1 VQRGNSAA
9 WQQGIVVTLAALAC
23 AVSTVLAQVPGRSVA
38 EILKGLGLD
47 SAGLPADIAN
57 GRALDASNGAE
68 RDRAILVMRFSRP
81 DDVPRT
87 VLAQR
92 VTGQPWTSRA
102 VDAELGSPG
111 QIEAFGDGWAVATHL
126 NPSAGQVLVVDA
138 SLATL
143 AVIQGYGPRA
153 LAPDL
158 LIVSRNLMH
167 FAPAHDE
174 ALLLYRRG
182 AAAPIALY
190 PPAIDGED
198 LAEPAEPGPKTP
210 VQRTFLAATKAA
222 AFDLT
227 IDDESLRYNATT
239 DVVTFAVTFRKDAP
253 NPAIQRVTV
262 KCTPVKSGAPVC
274 AETAIPIGR

>member
-1 VQRGNSAA
+1 VATRQRCRFLA
-9 WQQGIVVTLAALAC
+9 LAALIVA
-23 AVSTVLAQVPGRSVA
+23 APAIGAQVPGRPVA
-38 EILKGLGLD
+38 EILKELGLD
-47 SAGLPADIAN
+47 SAGLPAGIAK
-57 GRALDASNGAE
+57 GRALDASNGKNG
-68 RDRAILVMRFSRP
+68 DRAILVMRFART

-92 VTGQPWTSRA
+92 VKGQPWTSRA

-126 NPSAGQVLVVDA
+126 NPSAGQVLVVDGT
-138 SLATL
+138 LAPL
-143 AVIQGYGPRA
+143 AVIQGYAPRA
-153 LAPDL
+153 IAPGL

-182 AAAPIALY
+182 ATAPVALY
-190 PPAIDGED
+190 PAAADGED
-198 LAEPAEPGPKTP
+198 LSEPAEPGPKTP
-210 VQRTFLAATKAA
+210 VQRTFVAATEAT

-227 IDDESLRYNATT
+227 IDDESMRYDAAA
-239 DVVTFAVTFRKDAP
+239 DALTFAATFRKDAP
-253 NPAIQRVTV
+253 NPAVQRVTV
-262 KCTPVKSGAPVC
+262 KCTPLKTGAPVC